1 MSLLVVLAG
10 VVLMSVPAVATATRL
25 TSEAKVRLSCAA
37 IACGSAVVGLGLVIT
52 ASPLLI
58 LWHDGEP
65 ISGLS
70 HLSPGGRWAWAA
82 AAALVVLAATL
93 ASNSVRATLTRRR
106 RVHAAS
112 QLGSAVHHDRCGVA
126 IRILPIE
133 DVLALAAPSP
143 TPHVVISQALHD
155 MLDPAALD
163 AVVAHEAAHLRLRH
177 DRHLFFLSF
186 YVQVWGWLPRVDSI
200 VGNLRQEIEKW
211 ADDSA
216 VRSGTTDPQDLATAI
231 ETVAEAS
238 AISTQTHIS
247 ARERAAALRIVTPSE
262 PPLWQQLAMTALTAT
277 ALLGSGYAATHSLVD
292 LGMIV
297 AAIH

>member
-10 VVLMSVPAVATATRL
+10 VVLMSVPAVTTATRL
-25 TSEAKVRLSCAA
+25 TSEAKVRLACAA

-58 LWHDGEP
+58 LWHDGVP
-65 ISGLS
+65 VSGLS

-112 QLGSAVHHDRCGVA
+112 QLGAAVHHDRCGVA

-155 MLDPAALD
+155 LLDPAALD

-177 DRHLFFLSF
+177 DRHLFLLSL
-186 YVQVWGWLPRVDSI
+186 YAQVWGWMPRVDST
-200 VGNLRQEIEKW
+200 VGTLRKEIEKW
-211 ADDSA
+211 ADNTAVGSGATDSQ
-216 VRSGTTDPQDLATAI
+216 TLAAAI
-231 ETVAEAS
+231 ETVAQAS
-238 AISTQTHIS
+238 GS
-247 ARERAAALRIVTPSE
+247 ANRTRRNAHERAAALRLVAPCE
-262 PPLWQQLAMTALTAT
+262 PPRWQRLAMTTLTAA
-277 ALLGSGYAATHSLVD
+277 ALLASAYATAHSLVD
-292 LGMIV
+292 LGTIV
-297 AAIH
+297 ATIH